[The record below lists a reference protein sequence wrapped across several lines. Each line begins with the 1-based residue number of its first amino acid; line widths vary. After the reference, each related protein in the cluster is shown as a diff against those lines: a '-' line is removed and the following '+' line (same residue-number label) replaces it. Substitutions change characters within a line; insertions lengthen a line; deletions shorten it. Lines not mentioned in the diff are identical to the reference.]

1 MALIENL
8 IIKLSPEKEEAVPVS
23 VTEVVTSVVVVV
35 EIDVAV
41 CFSPKYQRLRFT
53 QTKKRK
59 SNPLP
64 RMIVLCLRK
73 PSENEGGVSLGFIIE
88 SYQSVSGTVLTENE
102 SSTYHDSLLY
112 YQLS

>member
-1 MALIENL
+1 MVISAL
-8 IIKLSPEKEEAVPVS
+8 
-23 VTEVVTSVVVVV
+23 VVVVV
-35 EIDVAV
+35 FELEIDVPV

-64 RMIVLCLRK
+64 RIIVLCLRK
-73 PSENEGGVSLGFIIE
+73 RSENEIGESLGFIIE

-102 SSTYHDSLLY
+102 SNMYHDSLLY